1 MRKKVDRSEV
11 FAELLPGAAPEAT
24 GELLKDLHLLTRDG
38 DLNADA
44 RRKMKQIRHLLQLL
58 APAIDDVL
66 ARHADPIIVDC
77 GAGKSYLG
85 FLLYVTRLARE
96 ARGRLVSI
104 ESRPE
109 LVAATAE
116 RAARFGC
123 ARMTAVAGTI
133 AEAPLPERVHVV
145 TALHACDTATDDA
158 LVRAVRA
165 SADWIAVVPCCQAEV
180 ARQLGER
187 GPEEPALAALC
198 AHPWHRRE
206 LGSHLT
212 NVVRALAL
220 EAHGYQVTVT
230 ELTGWEHSLKN
241 ELILARRVK
250 RYDRAAQARL
260 DELVARFGVTPAIVR
275 GLHSPGNSAATPS
288 AER

>member
-1 MRKKVDRSEV
+1 MRQKIDRRDAI
-11 FAELLPGAAPEAT
+11 AELLPDAAPDAT
-24 GELLKDLHLLTRDG
+24 AELLKDLHLLTRDG

-44 RRKMKQIRHLLQLL
+44 RRKLKQIRHLLQLL
-58 APAIDDVL
+58 APALDDVL
-66 ARHADPIIVDC
+66 ARHPDPVVVDC

-85 FLLYVTRLARE
+85 FLMYITRFARE
-96 ARGRLVSI
+96 SRGRVVSI
-104 ESRPE
+104 EARPE
-109 LVAATAE
+109 LVAAAAE
-116 RAARFGC
+116 RATRFGC
-123 ARMTAVAGTI
+123 ARMTAVAGEI
-133 AEAPLPERVHVV
+133 ATAPLPDRVHVV

-158 LVRAVRA
+158 LVRAVA
-165 SADWIAVVPCCQAEV
+165 TGADWIAVVPCCQAEV
-180 ARQLGER
+180 ARQLAER
-187 GPEEPALAALC
+187 GPAEPALAALC

-250 RYDRAAQARL
+250 RYDRGAQARL
-260 DELVARFGVTPAIVR
+260 DELVARFGVAPAIVR
-275 GLHSPGNSAATPS
+275 GLPPLAA
-288 AER
+288 

>member
-133 AEAPLPERVHVV
+133 AEAPLPERVH
-145 TALHACDTATDDA
+145 
-158 LVRAVRA
+158 
-165 SADWIAVVPCCQAEV
+165 
-180 ARQLGER
+180 
-187 GPEEPALAALC
+187 
-198 AHPWHRRE
+198 
-206 LGSHLT
+206 
-212 NVVRALAL
+212 
-220 EAHGYQVTVT
+220 
-230 ELTGWEHSLKN
+230 
-241 ELILARRVK
+241 
-250 RYDRAAQARL
+250 
-260 DELVARFGVTPAIVR
+260 
-275 GLHSPGNSAATPS
+275 
-288 AER
+288 